1 MFLNWQIN
9 FLDNISF
16 NSTQNLD
23 SKRYMALLISP
34 RKSSVSSN
42 KTIFH
47 YISLLDIF
55 LVLITRSLRLDQL
68 RNSVNTL
75 HKFKCPVFLY
85 PVQFIVEGS
94 LRMRR
99 NLWSSMQK
107 CKPFS
112 HWPGQGCQQCS
123 VYSGVYTCTSPAGPV
138 SYAWSLTQW
147 RREQLRSQPTPS
159 VASGIDQATGAGVK
173 LWWKCEEILALWSLQ
188 VKTLR
193 RNHTVVLYN
202 FVIVRFLPLVTINFE
217 VSIRQWRVR
226 VNEKTMNHN
235 ETLFTCRQWHDIS
248 YHSFEEEVINIKTK
262 WAAAAQSLKD
272 FERIQYLG
280 MNCGRIP
287 TSPPASPACF
297 IIRNRRSISSGKGQ
311 RWVNMHIL

>member
-1 MFLNWQIN
+1 MSCIQ
-9 FLDNISF
+9 
-16 NSTQNLD
+16 
-23 SKRYMALLISP
+23 
-34 RKSSVSSN
+34 SSLESRVHCEC
-42 KTIFH
+42 KEIFGPQCRNANH
-47 YISLLDIF
+47 F
-55 LVLITRSLRLDQL
+55 PTDQ
-68 RNSVNTL
+68 R
-75 HKFKCPVFLY
+75 
-85 PVQFIVEGS
+85 
-94 LRMRR
+94 
-99 NLWSSMQK
+99 
-107 CKPFS
+107 
-112 HWPGQGCQQCS
+112 CQQCS
-123 VYSGVYTCTSPAGPV
+123 VYSGVYTCTAPAGPV

-147 RREQLRSQPTPS
+147 RREQLSSQPTPS
-159 VASGIDQATGAGVK
+159 VAWGTDQATGAGVK

-188 VKTLR
+188 VKILC

-202 FVIVRFLPLVTINFE
+202 FVITRFLPLVTINFE

-248 YHSFEEEVINIKTK
+248 YHSLEEEVINIKTK

-311 RWVNMHIL
+311 RWVNMHIPLSQPTAQPTEWKFQFITITLESNEYQGSCWWVLRNRND

>member
-1 MFLNWQIN
+1 MSCIQ
-9 FLDNISF
+9 
-16 NSTQNLD
+16 
-23 SKRYMALLISP
+23 
-34 RKSSVSSN
+34 SSQESRVHWEC
-42 KTIFH
+42 KEIFGPQCRNANH
-47 YISLLDIF
+47 F
-55 LVLITRSLRLDQL
+55 PTDQ
-68 RNSVNTL
+68 R
-75 HKFKCPVFLY
+75 
-85 PVQFIVEGS
+85 
-94 LRMRR
+94 
-99 NLWSSMQK
+99 
-107 CKPFS
+107 
-112 HWPGQGCQQCS
+112 CQQCS
-123 VYSGVYTCTSPAGPV
+123 VYSGVYTCTAPAGPV

-147 RREQLRSQPTPS
+147 RREQLSSQPTPS
-159 VASGIDQATGAGVK
+159 VAWGTDQATGAGVK

-188 VKTLR
+188 VKILC

-202 FVIVRFLPLVTINFE
+202 SVITRFLPLVTINFE

-248 YHSFEEEVINIKTK
+248 YHSLEEEVINIKTK

-311 RWVNMHIL
+311 RWVNMHILQPAYRPADWMEIPIHYNNIRVWWISRIVLMGFTKQERLKTFGLWWVITLDTR

>member
-1 MFLNWQIN
+1 MDVLQWRSTSSRRLIESR
-9 FLDNISF
+9 LGNILK
-16 NSTQNLD
+16 NLGHW
-23 SKRYMALLISP
+23 IS
-34 RKSSVSSN
+34 SDTFAFACDHFS
-42 KTIFH
+42 
-47 YISLLDIF
+47 
-55 LVLITRSLRLDQL
+55 
-68 RNSVNTL
+68 NTL

-94 LRMRR
+94 LKMRR

-188 VKTLR
+188 VKILC

-202 FVIVRFLPLVTINFE
+202 FVIARFVPLVTINFE

-272 FERIQYLG
+272 LERIQYLG

-311 RWVNMHIL
+311 RWVNMHILQPAYRPADWMEIPIHYNNISV